1 MCFKT
6 KKFHQFLLL
15 SAVFYK
21 QACTHIDINR
31 CSHRI
36 QPPQSMFPVVSL
48 MVRSETKAGY
58 SVSHGTI
65 IVLWALWAAHM
76 NTKFSCYMLKM
87 HCTTKIVCNYLYK
100 LNIYVIFVCIMVM
113 IAKMIV
119 QFSFAMCDS
128 CVIAFRV

>member
-1 MCFKT
+1 MALQVHFHASMQHTSALELHQNHFKVICVLKQ

-21 QACTHIDINR
+21 QACTHININR

-48 MVRSETKAGY
+48 IVRSETKAGY

-65 IVLWALWAAHM
+65 IVL
-76 NTKFSCYMLKM
+76 
-87 HCTTKIVCNYLYK
+87 
-100 LNIYVIFVCIMVM
+100 
-113 IAKMIV
+113 
-119 QFSFAMCDS
+119 
-128 CVIAFRV
+128 